1 MFLLSSAQTF
11 FWVNNCV
18 SIDLHFPFSPLSS
31 IFLRA
36 HPSAVFYTQGDGRSS
51 CLQGHTQPLLHT
63 AVQMLSTI
71 PSWVHPISVLLLP
84 HNEYCIKP
92 ETGALERDAHAPTLT
107 CHSNKMHPVE
117 HHWLWEHHFGKAEK
131 EIMRACDSG
140 TWSRQ
145 PSWGPAALKCGG
157 GTPNPLTNVELLG
170 VRAVPP
176 LLAFALQK
184 WSSKYHAF
192 SSPWAWGRTDS
203 LK

>member
-1 MFLLSSAQTF
+1 MHFHRPALPLLSAELRIFKGTPTCCLLSPGGWQVLVPA
-11 FWVNNCV
+11 CV
-18 SIDLHFPFSPLSS
+18 
-31 IFLRA
+31 
-36 HPSAVFYTQGDGRSS
+36 Q
-51 CLQGHTQPLLHT
+51 QGHTQPLLHA
-63 AVQMLSTI
+63 AVQMLITI

-84 HNEYCIKP
+84 QNEYCIKP

-107 CHSNKMHPVE
+107 CHSSKMHPVE

-140 TWSRQ
+140 TYSRQ
-145 PSWGPAALKCGG
+145 PSWGPEALKCGG
-157 GTPNPLTNVELLG
+157 GTPNPVTNVELLG

-176 LLAFALQK
+176 FLAFALQK